1 MKKWLIPVIALV
13 GVLAAITLAVT
24 PIIKA
29 TPRGIPM
36 ALLNLD
42 QAATVNGQS
51 ENFGSTVVTNLTTSA
66 AGLNLPVK
74 WLMCTEQA
82 CVDNAMADN
91 TVYASIVI
99 PPDFTSTMAA
109 AQAGTSSTSPSQIS
123 VTINQ
128 GKNPAVAA
136 VIASMMAQVSQAAGL
151 AFNTT
156 YINQIPADEGNGT
169 PATLLA
175 VLMLFA
181 SMITTIVL
189 VNVIK
194 VDFTRRAGR
203 AKTILQQVGM
213 AAGLAAVT
221 ALVAPPIIGGL
232 AGAKLPYWNLVVLIF
247 IGFFAFATIVLL
259 SVDWL
264 GMRGLGIPVLI
275 LLLGIPILALPYEA
289 LLTFWQNDVYP
300 WVPQRFMIEGTRGVL
315 FLGQKAF
322 NSSVLWLA
330 VTAVVGLALTFASLT
345 RAEAR
350 VAAVPTGKS
359 TRAGKSGN
367 PALNPDKAR
376 RN

>member
-1 MKKWLIPVIALV
+1 MKKWLIPLIALI

-29 TPRGIPM
+29 TPRAIPV
-36 ALLNLD
+36 ALLNGD

-51 ENFGSTVVTNLTTSA
+51 TNFGQTVVTNLTTPA

-74 WLMCTEQA
+74 WLICSDQA
-82 CVDNAMADN
+82 CIDNALSTN
-91 TVYASIVI
+91 IVYAAIVI
-99 PPDFTSTMAA
+99 PADFTSTMSA
-109 AQAGTSSTSPSQIS
+109 AQTDSSTAPDQIS

-128 GKNPAVAA
+128 GKNPAVA
-136 VIASMMAQVSQAAGL
+136 VIVASIMAQVGQTAGL
-151 AFNTT
+151 AFNTS
-156 YINQIPADEGNGT
+156 YINQVPSDEGNGT

-175 VLMLFA
+175 VMMLFA
-181 SMITTIVL
+181 GLITTIVL

-194 VDFTRRAGR
+194 VDYSKRSGR
-203 AKTILQQVGM
+203 AKAILQQVGM

-247 IGFFAFATIVLL
+247 IGFFAVATIVLF

-264 GMRGLGIPVLI
+264 GLRGLVIPALV

-315 FLGQKAF
+315 FLGQKAG
-322 NSSVLWLA
+322 NPSTLGLA
-330 VTAVVGLALTFASLT
+330 VTAVIGLAILFASLA
-345 RAEAR
+345 RAETKAV
-350 VAAVPTGKS
+350 VAPTGKS
-359 TRAGKSGN
+359 SRAGKSGN

-376 RN
+376 RQ